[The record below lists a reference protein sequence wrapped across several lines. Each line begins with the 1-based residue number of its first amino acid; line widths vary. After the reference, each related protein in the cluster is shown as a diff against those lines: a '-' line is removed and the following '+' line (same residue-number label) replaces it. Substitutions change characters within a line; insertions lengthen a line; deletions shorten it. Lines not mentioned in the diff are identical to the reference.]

1 MNKMRKQTSSDFTG
15 INANQNQFKEIRKNL
30 AGKKNPRYIY
40 TEEDLGEGLLDAG
53 ITSPYLTDQQD
64 NLHTQP
70 WATMLKTRWA

>member
-1 MNKMRKQTSSDFTG
+1 MRKQTSSDFTG

-53 ITSPYLTDQQD
+53 VTSPYLTDQQD

-70 WATMLKTRWA
+70 WVTMLKTRWA